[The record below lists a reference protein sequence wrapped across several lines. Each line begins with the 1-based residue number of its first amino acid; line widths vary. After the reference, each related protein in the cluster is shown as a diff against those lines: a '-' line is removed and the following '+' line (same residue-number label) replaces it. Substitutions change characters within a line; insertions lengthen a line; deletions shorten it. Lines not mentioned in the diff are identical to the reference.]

1 MKRVR
6 TSLSRPAI
14 LTTAGITCLQV
25 FDCLEPFLEPVGG
38 HGLQAGYPVV
48 SLLLILCY
56 LAIAATFK
64 CSASILESRR
74 LSSVL
79 CLGASVCAGV
89 VAFCTFDAP
98 LLPTWAPAAAL
109 VMVVCFHCALNLN
122 FLASLCRHGIST
134 VILCLAVS
142 NVIASPVAAA
152 ISLTGNRA
160 VIIAAVTL
168 LPLCVLGILYTQD
181 RIYGPAGQSP
191 ETNQDATAES
201 DLETSRDA
209 TAMVRPVVLMV
220 LTIAATSFIRSFTPA
235 VLDSVSFFGALAGSA
250 FVAAAIM
257 GSGRRVRFRSL
268 YQASWILIVTAL
280 LLVSLAD
287 FAPRLAA
294 GVMGNAGYILFDIF
308 ITALIANACRLSSLS
323 PYLAFSI
330 TGCGG
335 AAAFCLGGLF
345 GSAFSGATPY
355 TVAITAFFLATI
367 LAAASNLLLTD
378 DDYRTSWGTIR
389 PSAEHDSIAIFYG
402 SLPATCDAISQQY
415 GLTPR
420 EEEVL
425 ILLAQRKSVA
435 DIEVELF
442 ISNPTAK
449 THVRNIY
456 RKLGIHKRAE
466 LLAMVGHPSTA
477 SAASASTDGD

>member
-1 MKRVR
+1 
-6 TSLSRPAI
+6 
-14 LTTAGITCLQV
+14 
-25 FDCLEPFLEPVGG
+25 
-38 HGLQAGYPVV
+38 
-48 SLLLILCY
+48 
-56 LAIAATFK
+56 
-64 CSASILESRR
+64 
-74 LSSVL
+74 
-79 CLGASVCAGV
+79 
-89 VAFCTFDAP
+89 
-98 LLPTWAPAAAL
+98 
-109 VMVVCFHCALNLN
+109 
-122 FLASLCRHGIST
+122 
-134 VILCLAVS
+134 
-142 NVIASPVAAA
+142 
-152 ISLTGNRA
+152 
-160 VIIAAVTL
+160 
-168 LPLCVLGILYTQD
+168 
-181 RIYGPAGQSP
+181 
-191 ETNQDATAES
+191 
-201 DLETSRDA
+201 
-209 TAMVRPVVLMV
+209 
-220 LTIAATSFIRSFTPA
+220 
-235 VLDSVSFFGALAGSA
+235 
-250 FVAAAIM
+250 
-257 GSGRRVRFRSL
+257 
-268 YQASWILIVTAL
+268 
-280 LLVSLAD
+280 
-287 FAPRLAA
+287 
-294 GVMGNAGYILFDIF
+294 MGNAGYILFDIF

-456 RKLGIHKRAE
+456 RKLGVTSREE
-466 LLAMVGHPSTA
+466 LLAVVHGEVGSQE
-477 SAASASTDGD
+477 

>member
-1 MKRVR
+1 MER
-6 TSLSRPAI
+6 
-14 LTTAGITCLQV
+14 
-25 FDCLEPFLEPVGG
+25 
-38 HGLQAGYPVV
+38 
-48 SLLLILCY
+48 
-56 LAIAATFK
+56 
-64 CSASILESRR
+64 
-74 LSSVL
+74 
-79 CLGASVCAGV
+79 
-89 VAFCTFDAP
+89 
-98 LLPTWAPAAAL
+98 
-109 VMVVCFHCALNLN
+109 
-122 FLASLCRHGIST
+122 
-134 VILCLAVS
+134 
-142 NVIASPVAAA
+142 
-152 ISLTGNRA
+152 
-160 VIIAAVTL
+160 
-168 LPLCVLGILYTQD
+168 
-181 RIYGPAGQSP
+181 
-191 ETNQDATAES
+191 
-201 DLETSRDA
+201 SRDA
-209 TAMVRPVVLMV
+209 PARVRPVVLMV
-220 LTIAATSFIRSFTPA
+220 LTIAATSFVRSFTPA

-466 LLAMVGHPSTA
+466 LLAMLGHPSTA